1 MEKGIYDLI
10 IIGGGPAGLTAAVY
24 AARKKI
30 KALLLAKD
38 IGGQVVWTSTIENY
52 MGYQFVEGLE
62 LINKFEQQLK
72 QFPLETRPGEE
83 AESVSR
89 TGDYFEV
96 KTLDG
101 DVFHSKA
108 VIVTTGKHP
117 RRLEVPGEKEFTG
130 RGVSYCSV
138 CDGPLFAEVKVAV
151 IGGGN
156 SALEAVDDLLKIAD
170 HVYSIMEED
179 YTGDAV
185 LVDRAK
191 VNPKLSIYRYHKVT
205 AIKGSDRVES
215 IVIQNVRT
223 GEEKTLPAAGVFI
236 EIGLS
241 PNSGL
246 VKNLARL
253 NDRGE
258 IEVNCNAETGVPG
271 LYAAGDVASTPEKQ
285 IIIAAGDGAKASLQ
299 AHRYLQRLAP
309 ATSG

>member
-1 MEKGIYDLI
+1 MEKEIYELI

-62 LINKFEQQLK
+62 LMNKFELQLK

-83 AESVSR
+83 AASVSR
-89 TGDYFEV
+89 IGDYFEI
-96 KTLDG
+96 KTTDG

-108 VIVTTGKHP
+108 VIIATGKHP
-117 RRLEVPGEKEFTG
+117 RRLEVPGEKELTG

-138 CDGPLFAEVKVAV
+138 CDGPLFAEMKVAV

-156 SALEAVDDLLKIAD
+156 SALEAVDDMLVIAD
-170 HVYSIMEED
+170 QVYSVMEGD

-185 LVDRAK
+185 LVDRVK
-191 VNPKLSIYRYHKVT
+191 QNPKISIFRDHKVLE
-205 AIKGSDRVES
+205 IQGNNRVES

-223 GEEKTLPAAGVFI
+223 GEKQTLPVQGVFV

-241 PNSGL
+241 PNSGP
-246 VKNLARL
+246 VKNLVRL
-253 NDRGE
+253 NANSE
-258 IEVNCNAETGVPG
+258 IEVNCNTETGVPG

-299 AHRYLQRLAP
+299 AHRYLQRL
-309 ATSG
+309 G